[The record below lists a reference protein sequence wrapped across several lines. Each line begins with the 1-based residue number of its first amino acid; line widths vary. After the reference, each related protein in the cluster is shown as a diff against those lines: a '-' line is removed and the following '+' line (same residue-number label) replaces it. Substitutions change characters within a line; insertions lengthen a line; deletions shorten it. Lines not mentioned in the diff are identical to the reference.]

1 MTRSGNAGRRDGRIE
16 AQIDVTDGKAT
27 DRLAEH
33 TGLGVEDQLEVEIF
47 ALAGW
52 DRLTRIGNG

>member
-1 MTRSGNAGRRDGRIE
+1 MTRSGSAGGSDGRIE
-16 AQIDVTDGKAT
+16 AQIDVADGKAP
-27 DRLAEH
+27 DCQAEH